1 MSSFSDI
8 IAGCMG
14 WGVWGENLSS
24 KEMTMLMH
32 TCLENDITTFDHADI
47 YGDYST
53 ESSFGKAFVNTS
65 IPRENI
71 QLISKCGIQYLG
83 KARANRVKH
92 YNYSKEYII
101 WSAERSLSNL
111 KTEYLD
117 LFLLHRPSPLMHP
130 HEIAEAISQLQD
142 QGKIKQFGV
151 SNFTASQLRFV
162 SEYIPVSVNQ
172 IEISITHFSSML
184 DGTLTQ
190 MQLLECIPMAW
201 KPLGSYFKESNA
213 KNLRI
218 EKELKF
224 LSEKYQAS
232 TNQLLLAWLLQHPS
246 GIIPV
251 VGSTKRARLE
261 EMAKVKHFALEIEDW
276 FALLVASQGHKV
288 P

>member
-1 MSSFSDI
+1 
-8 IAGCMG
+8 MG
-14 WGVWGENLSS
+14 WGAWGENLSS

-53 ESSFGKAFVNTS
+53 ESSFGKALDNAS

-83 KARANRVKH
+83 KARSNRVKH

-101 WSAERSLSNL
+101 WSAEQSLSNL

-151 SNFTASQLRFV
+151 SNFTASQVRFI
-162 SEYIPVSVNQ
+162 SEYIPVGVNQ

-184 DGTLTQ
+184 DGTLEQ

-201 KPLGSYFKESNA
+201 KPLGAYFKENNMQ
-213 KNLRI
+213 NLRI
-218 EKELKF
+218 EKELNF

-232 TNQLLLAWLLQHPS
+232 KNQLLLAWLLQHPS

-251 VGSTKRARLE
+251 VGSTKIRRLK
-261 EMAKVKHFALEIEDW
+261 EMAKVKHFSLEIEDW